1 MKGLLITFLL
11 TYGGSVV
18 ALFLPFVGLSIY
30 YCFTVLRPEDLWFY
44 AVEVGSGYSRTL
56 ALATLAGWTFRGF
69 PKGDEQKRT
78 LPIIGL
84 LIAFAMSVLASAW
97 LGVDPQRSEL
107 ITSSMLKIA
116 LMTTVG
122 FCLVDS
128 VKRVKILLW
137 VFILSQ
143 GYVTFDLNLETLMSG
158 QNIVLNRDGFGTLNN
173 NTFALSLLPGIGL
186 CLMTGVFEQRLFP
199 RAVAIFCALTAIHVI
214 LLSASRGAYLGLIA
228 IGGLAFY
235 FMPKNR
241 TTMVLF
247 LLILLVAGV
256 LIGEPVREEFMSMF
270 ADKLDTSATK
280 RFDMWNA
287 AFHIMMEYPILGVGP
302 TNFGVFSG
310 NYEGLDQDS
319 AVHNLYLQTGS
330 DCGFLGLGL
339 LLAFYFVTL
348 RIIANAI
355 SWKGE
360 EIFKI
365 DPVIAA
371 VTTGA
376 FAGVVGYLVHSCFS
390 SGVIIETPYLTVL
403 LGAAAVRLSHKE
415 IKQVVEE
422 KIPAMA
428 VANA

>member
-1 MKGLLITFLL
+1 MKGLLITFVL
-11 TYGGSVV
+11 TYAGSAI

-44 AVEVGSGYSRTL
+44 AVEVGGGYSRTL
-56 ALATLAGWTFRGF
+56 ALATLAGWAFRGF
-69 PKGDEQKRT
+69 PRGEEQKRT

-84 LIAFAMSVLASAW
+84 LIAFVISVQASAW
-97 LGVDPQRSEL
+97 LGVEPERSEL
-107 ITSSMLKIA
+107 IASSMLKIA
-116 LMTTVG
+116 LMSFVG

-143 GYVTFDLNLETLMSG
+143 GYVTFDINLETLLSG
-158 QNIVLNRDGFGTLNN
+158 HNIILERDGFGTLNN

-186 CLMTGVFEQRLFP
+186 ALMTGIFEHRLLP
-199 RAVAIFCALTAIHVI
+199 RAVAIACALAAVHVI
-214 LLSASRGAYLGLIA
+214 LLSESRGAYLGLIA

-241 TTMVLF
+241 TTVVPF
-247 LLILLVAGV
+247 FIVLLIASV
-256 LIGEPVREEFMSMF
+256 LIGEPVRNEFMTMF
-270 ADKLDTSATK
+270 ADKLDTSATR

-287 AFHIMMEYPILGVGP
+287 AFQIMMDHPILGVGP
-302 TNFGVFSG
+302 NNFGVFSG
-310 NYEGLDQDS
+310 NYEGLSADS
-319 AVHNLYLQTGS
+319 AVHNLYLQTGA
-330 DCGFLGLGL
+330 DCGLAGLAL
-339 LLAFYFVTL
+339 LLCFYYVTL
-348 RIIANAI
+348 CKLGNAI
-355 SWKGE
+355 AWKGE
-360 EIFKI
+360 AIFAI

-390 SGVIIETPYLTVL
+390 SGVIIETPYLTIL
-403 LGAAAVRLSHKE
+403 LGAAAVRLSHRE
-415 IKQVVEE
+415 TKQVLRAEF
-422 KIPAMA
+422 PTAA

>member
-1 MKGLLITFLL
+1 MGLLFTFFL
-11 TYGGSVV
+11 TYAGSAV

-44 AVEVGSGYSRTL
+44 AVEVGGGYSRTL
-56 ALATLAGWTFRGF
+56 ALATLAGWAFRGF
-69 PKGDEQKRT
+69 PKGDEQKHT
-78 LPIIGL
+78 IPIIGL
-84 LIAFAMSVLASAW
+84 LIAFVISVQASAW
-97 LGVDPQRSEL
+97 LGVDSQRSEL
-107 ITSSMLKIA
+107 IASSMLKIA
-116 LMTTVG
+116 VMAMVG

-186 CLMTGVFEQRLFP
+186 SLMTGVFEQRLFP

-228 IGGLAFY
+228 IGGLVFY

-241 TTMVLF
+241 TTIPPF
-247 LLILLVAGV
+247 LLVLLIAGV

-270 ADKLDTSATK
+270 AEKLDTSATK
-280 RFDMWNA
+280 RFDMWKA
-287 AFHIMMEYPILGVGP
+287 AFHIMMNYPILGVGP

-310 NYEGLDQDS
+310 EYEGLDKDS

-348 RIIANAI
+348 RVFANAI

-360 EIFKI
+360 AIFKI

-390 SGVIIETPYLTVL
+390 SGVIIETPYLAVM
-403 LGAAAVRLSHKE
+403 LGAAAVRLSKKE
-415 IKQVVEE
+415 VEQAVPIE
-422 KIPAMA
+422 IHLAA